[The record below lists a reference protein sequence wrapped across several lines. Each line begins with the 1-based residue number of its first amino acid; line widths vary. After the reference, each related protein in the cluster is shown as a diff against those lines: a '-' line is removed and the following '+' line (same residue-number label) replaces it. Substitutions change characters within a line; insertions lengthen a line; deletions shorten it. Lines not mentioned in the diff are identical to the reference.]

1 MDDSEGICFPL
12 IQLLG
17 LLHVTMMFATLIQAL
32 WLKEME
38 PVTWA
43 AAKYICE
50 KQDFINFHLTGM
62 FLTAFFILY

>member
-1 MDDSEGICFPL
+1 
-12 IQLLG
+12 
-17 LLHVTMMFATLIQAL
+17 MFITLMQAL

-38 PVTWA
+38 PATWA

-62 FLTAFFILY
+62 FPVTFFLLHWTA